1 MKSRYN
7 PVLIAIIAIGL
18 VVSLWLNYQRHE
30 IEQRNDTV
38 EMAMEYEGLEHLAN
52 WEGFALEDVLV
63 KFKNAG
69 VTSLIVFDT
78 TLEKLNNN
86 GSIIAVTGEDLLKA
100 AALGGDGGKF
110 SPVLDEG
117 NVVPDAVYVTVGSSY
132 DVLTEVIEDLYL
144 RYGKDRLNIVNNDPQ
159 IIEILGNPMVIT
171 EENYD
176 SKPGVM
182 QAPLGLSTDEMRTAK
197 AFGFNVIVRPMNY
210 LPNDY
215 DKIRS
220 IFRRIDKSGAN
231 VTSYIGSGRE
241 VVGYPDYIAYMAH
254 KLKRQNMTFG
264 MVEHYTQLQFAP
276 MEGIIPLA
284 EHMDYRVARTYIID
298 KAEQRKIKTSEAL
311 RRWALTDEERNIR
324 INYIK
329 PFMVPQ
335 DGRDILELNLDY
347 VSKIADS
354 VQARGYKLGPAG
366 VFSRNTDDGK
376 FAPYFPDRFW
386 FVPLAFAVL
395 AGTVLYVSLL
405 FKISTKMQYMLLAI
419 GGIAAS
425 VTLLQFGGVL
435 TRQILALLAA
445 MVFPVLSM
453 TVIVELWAA
462 CKKNTYSTL
471 SIIVKATWQLALA
484 VVLSLIGASFVA
496 AVLGDS
502 RFFLE
507 IDIYK
512 GVKLTFIM
520 PVLLVSLWYVQRFNV
535 LSKGQ
540 SGNLAL
546 HLRNFFAVRIT
557 VKHVALLGILA
568 FIAYI
573 FVGRSGH
580 TAGVPVPALEIKM
593 RLFLEQVM
601 YARPREKEFMIGH
614 PAFYLAAFAA
624 YRQAPR
630 LWQMLLVVAATIGQ
644 GSLVQTFAHMRT
656 PVVMSYIRAV
666 DGYFLGA
673 GLGIIAVI
681 AVSILLPYVQKWQR
695 RLFEHE

>member
-18 VVSLWLNYQRHE
+18 IVSLWLNYQRHE

-38 EMAMEYEGLEHLAN
+38 EMAMEYEGLEHIAN
-52 WEGFALEDVLV
+52 WEGLSLNDVLAG
-63 KFKNAG
+63 FKKAG
-69 VTSLIVFDT
+69 VTSLVVFDT

-86 GSIIAVTGEDLLKA
+86 GSIVAVTGEELLKGS
-100 AALGGDGGKF
+100 ALGGDGGKF
-110 SPVLDEG
+110 APVLSEG
-117 NVVPDAVYVTVGSSY
+117 IVVPNAVYVTVGTSY
-132 DVLTEVIEDLYL
+132 DVLTEVVEDLYL
-144 RYGKDRLNIVNNDPQ
+144 RYGKDRLRIVNNEPQ

-182 QAPLGLSTDEMRTAK
+182 QAPLGLSTEEMRKAK

-231 VTSYIGSGRE
+231 VTGYIGCGRE

-254 KLKRQNMTFG
+254 KLKKQNMTFG
-264 MVEHYTQLQFAP
+264 MVEHYTQLQFAA
-276 MEGIIPLA
+276 MDGLLPLA

-298 KAEQRKIKTSEAL
+298 KAEQRKLKMPEAL

-329 PFMVPQ
+329 PFMIPQ
-335 DGRDILELNLDY
+335 EGRDILELNLDY
-347 VSKIADS
+347 VSKIADD

-366 VFSRNTDDGK
+366 VFSKNTADGK
-376 FAPYFPDRFW
+376 FAPYFPERAW
-386 FVPLAFAVL
+386 LVPLAFAIL
-395 AGTVLYVSLL
+395 AGGIMYLTLL
-405 FKISTKMQYMLLAI
+405 FNFSKKIQYMLLLT
-419 GGIAAS
+419 GGIVAS
-425 VTLLQFGGVL
+425 VTLLKFGGIL
-435 TRQILALLAA
+435 TRQLLALIAA
-445 MVFPVLSM
+445 TVFPVLSM
-453 TVIVELWAA
+453 TVIVELWES
-462 CKKNTYSTL
+462 CKKNTPNTL
-471 SIIVKATWQLALA
+471 KIIISATWQLALA
-484 VVLSLIGASFVA
+484 VILSLIGASFVA

-512 GVKLTFIM
+512 GVKLTFIL
-520 PVLLVSLWYVQRFNV
+520 PVLLISLWYMQRFNV

-540 SGNLAL
+540 IGNIAV
-546 HLRNFFAVRIT
+546 HLKNFFSTRIT
-557 VKHVALLGILA
+557 VKHVAFLGVLA
-568 FIAYI
+568 FVAYI

-593 RLFLEQVM
+593 RLFLEQMM

-624 YRQAPR
+624 YKQAPR
-630 LWQMLLVVAATIGQ
+630 LWQMLLVVGATIGQ
-644 GSLVQTFAHMRT
+644 GSLVQTFAHLRT
-656 PVVMSYIRAV
+656 PVIMSYIRAV
-666 DGYFLGA
+666 DGYALGA
-673 GLGIIAVI
+673 VLGIIAVI

-695 RLFEHE
+695 RFLEHE

>member
-7 PVLIAIIAIGL
+7 PVLVAIIAIGL
-18 VVSLWLNYQRHE
+18 IVSLWLNYQRYE

-38 EMAMEYEGLEHLAN
+38 EMAMEYEGMEHIAN
-52 WEGFALEDVLV
+52 WEGLSLNDVLA
-63 KFKNAG
+63 KFKAAG
-69 VTSLIVFDT
+69 VTSLVVFDT

-86 GSIIAVTGEDLLKA
+86 GSIVAVTGEELLKGS
-100 AALGGDGGKF
+100 ALGGDGGKF
-110 SPVLDEG
+110 APVLAEG
-117 NVVPDAVYVTVGSSY
+117 IVVPNAVYVTVGTSY
-132 DVLTEVIEDLYL
+132 DVLTEVVEDLYL
-144 RYGKDRLNIVNNDPQ
+144 RYGKDRLRIVNNDPQ

-182 QAPLGLSTDEMRTAK
+182 QAPLGLSTEEMRKAK

-231 VTSYIGSGRE
+231 VTGYIGCGRE

-254 KLKRQNMTFG
+254 KLKKKNMTFG

-276 MEGIIPLA
+276 MDGLLPLA

-298 KAEQRKIKTSEAL
+298 KAEQRKLKMPEAL

-329 PFMVPQ
+329 PFMIPQ
-335 DGRDILELNLDY
+335 EGRDILELNLDY
-347 VSKIADS
+347 VSKIATD

-366 VFSRNTDDGK
+366 VFSKNAADGG
-376 FAPYFPDRFW
+376 FAPYFPERIW
-386 FVPLAFAVL
+386 FVPLAFAIL
-395 AGTVLYVSLL
+395 AGGIMYLTLL
-405 FKISTKMQYMLLAI
+405 FNFSKKLQYMLLLA
-419 GGIAAS
+419 GGVVAS
-425 VTLLQFGGVL
+425 ITLLKFGGVL
-435 TRQILALLAA
+435 TRQLLALMAA
-445 MVFPVLSM
+445 AVFPVLSM
-453 TVIVELWAA
+453 TVIVELWES
-462 CKKNTYSTL
+462 CKKAASGTL
-471 SIIVKATWQLALA
+471 KIIVSATWQLALA
-484 VVLSLIGASFVA
+484 VTLSLIGASFIS

-512 GVKLTFIM
+512 GVKLTFIL
-520 PVLLVSLWYVQRFNV
+520 PVLLISLWYMQRFNV
-535 LSKGQ
+535 LSKGRM
-540 SGNLAL
+540 GNLAV
-546 HLRNFFAVRIT
+546 HLQNFFSTRIT
-557 VKHVALLGILA
+557 VKHVAFLGVLA
-568 FIAYI
+568 FVAYI

-624 YRQAPR
+624 YKQAPR

-656 PVVMSYIRAV
+656 PVIMSYIRAV
-666 DGYFLGA
+666 DGYALGA
-673 GLGIIAVI
+673 FLGIIAVI

-695 RLFEHE
+695 RFLEHE

>member
-7 PVLIAIIAIGL
+7 PVLVAIIAIGL
-18 VVSLWLNYQRHE
+18 IVSLWLNYQRYE

-38 EMAMEYEGLEHLAN
+38 EMAMEYEGMEHIAN
-52 WEGFALEDVLV
+52 WEGLSLNDVLA
-63 KFKNAG
+63 KFKAAG
-69 VTSLIVFDT
+69 VTSLVVFDT

-86 GSIIAVTGEDLLKA
+86 GSVVAVTGEELLKGS
-100 AALGGDGGKF
+100 ALGGDGGKF
-110 SPVLDEG
+110 APVLAEG
-117 NVVPDAVYVTVGSSY
+117 IVVPNAVYVTVGTSY
-132 DVLTEVIEDLYL
+132 DVLTEVVEDLYL
-144 RYGKDRLNIVNNDPQ
+144 RYGKDRLRIVNNDPQ

-182 QAPLGLSTDEMRTAK
+182 QAPLGLSTEEMRKAK

-231 VTSYIGSGRE
+231 VTGYIGCGRE

-254 KLKRQNMTFG
+254 KLKKKNMTFG

-276 MEGIIPLA
+276 MDGLLPLA

-298 KAEQRKIKTSEAL
+298 KAEQRKLKMPEAL

-329 PFMVPQ
+329 PFMIPQ
-335 DGRDILELNLDY
+335 EGRDILELNLDY
-347 VSKIADS
+347 VSKIAAD

-366 VFSRNTDDGK
+366 VFSKNAADGG
-376 FAPYFPDRFW
+376 FAPYFPERIW
-386 FVPLAFAVL
+386 FVPL
-395 AGTVLYVSLL
+395 TLL
-405 FKISTKMQYMLLAI
+405 FNFSKKLQYMLLLAGGVVASI
-419 GGIAAS
+419 TLLKFGGI
-425 VTLLQFGGVL
+425 L
-435 TRQILALLAA
+435 TRQLLALMAA
-445 MVFPVLSM
+445 AVFPVLSM
-453 TVIVELWAA
+453 TVIVELWES
-462 CKKNTYSTL
+462 CKKAASGTL
-471 SIIVKATWQLALA
+471 KIIVSATWQLALA
-484 VVLSLIGASFVA
+484 VALSLIGASFIS

-512 GVKLTFIM
+512 GVKLTFIL
-520 PVLLVSLWYVQRFNV
+520 PVLLISLWYMQRFNV
-535 LSKGQ
+535 LSRGRM
-540 SGNLAL
+540 GNLAV
-546 HLRNFFAVRIT
+546 HLQNFFSTRIT
-557 VKHVALLGILA
+557 VKHVAFLGILA
-568 FIAYI
+568 FVAYI

-624 YRQAPR
+624 YKQAPR

-656 PVVMSYIRAV
+656 PVIMSYIRAV
-666 DGYFLGA
+666 DGYALGA
-673 GLGIIAVI
+673 FLGIIAVI

-695 RLFEHE
+695 RFLEHE